1 MKLMVYSHDS
11 FGLGNIRRMVA
22 ICKYL
27 LETLPEVSILLVS
40 GSPMLHSF
48 RLPPGL
54 DYIKLPCMGRDLSGK
69 VAVKYLST
77 NVEDMIRLRSHSI
90 AATAAN
96 YQPDLFLIDKKPYGL
111 CGELKETL
119 ALLKVTLPQTK
130 FVLLLRDIL
139 DDAETTI
146 SEWKQY
152 GFYEAIEEFYDRVL
166 VVGMPEIF
174 DVVREYQFSETIAQ
188 KVRYCGY
195 IRREPG
201 RLRRQPMR
209 DKLKIAPDEKLV
221 LVTPGGG
228 GDGYRMVE
236 SYLWG
241 LTNLE
246 GDRNFSSR
254 IILGSE
260 MPDSQKEVLF
270 SLAEGINNVELCE
283 FSDDVGSEM
292 EAADLVVCMG
302 GYNTVCEVL
311 SYNKRAIVVPRIHP
325 VREQWIR
332 AERMAEFGLFQTI
345 HPHVLTPE
353 HLMESVLAQL
363 EENIPHL
370 PPVTHLDLNALP
382 CIEREISQLLFA
394 GFTGDTFF
402 KSLRDSQFCAIPK
415 VAAKPQ
421 EILD

>member
-22 ICKYL
+22 ICKHL
-27 LETLPEVSILLVS
+27 LEALPDLSILLVS

-77 NVEDMIRLRSHSI
+77 NVEDMVRLRSHSI

-96 YQPDLFLIDKKPYGL
+96 YQPDLFLVDKKPYGL

-174 DVVREYQFSETIAQ
+174 DVVREYQFSEKIAQ

-201 RLRRQPMR
+201 RLRRSPMR
-209 DKLKIAPDEKLV
+209 EKLKIAHDEKLV

-228 GDGYRMVE
+228 GDGYRLVE
-236 SYLWG
+236 SYLRG
-241 LTNLE
+241 LANFE
-246 GDRNFSSR
+246 GDRDFTSR
-254 IILGSE
+254 ILLGPE
-260 MPDSQKEVLF
+260 MPDSQKD
-270 SLAEGINNVELCE
+270 SLLAVAKNLEKVELCE
-283 FSDDVGSEM
+283 FSDDLGSEM

-302 GYNTVCEVL
+302 GYNTICEVL
-311 SYNKRAIVVPRIHP
+311 SYSKRAIVVPRIHP
-325 VREQWIR
+325 VREQLIR
-332 AERMAEFGLFQTI
+332 AERMAEFKLFQTI
-345 HPHVLTPE
+345 HPHVLTPGN
-353 HLMESVLAQL
+353 LMKLVVSQL
-363 EENIPHL
+363 DNNIPHL
-370 PPVTHLDLNALP
+370 PPVTHLNLNALP
-382 CIEREISQLLFA
+382 EIEREISRLLFA
-394 GFTGDTFF
+394 DYPNDREVCQ
-402 KSLRDSQFCAIPK
+402 LPK
-415 VAAKPQ
+415 VDDR
-421 EILD
+421 EFSILD